1 MTPVLVSTCGSQRGE
16 MNSIG
21 ASRGIRLSR
30 SDAFSS
36 LSSLSP
42 SSSD

>member
-1 MTPVLVSTCGSQRGE
+1 MAPVLDRTCDSQRGE
-16 MNSIG
+16 MNSMG
-21 ASRGIRLSR
+21 ALRGIRLSR

-36 LSSLSP
+36 LSSFSP